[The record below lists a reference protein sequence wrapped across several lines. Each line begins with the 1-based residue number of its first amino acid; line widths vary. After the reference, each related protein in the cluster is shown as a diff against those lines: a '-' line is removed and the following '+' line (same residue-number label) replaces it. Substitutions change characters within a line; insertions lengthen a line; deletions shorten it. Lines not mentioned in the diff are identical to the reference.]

1 MRTFIISIL
10 LTGIGILGTISSKAK
25 AQTQK
30 STQSSTETR
39 YLVIRTDDAGMSH
52 SVNMG
57 FQKLLEYSDLPVSVS
72 IMFPCPWYQ
81 EAVDILKEHSEQV
94 TAGIHLTVN
103 SEWEYYRWGPVA
115 GQQTVPSLVDSN
127 GYFFHSAEDLYG
139 NEPDMQELE
148 TELRAQIERALA
160 TGLDIKYMD
169 AHMGTVFNDPQFREV
184 TEKLA
189 REYGLGLFGY
199 FNETSWSPQYRAA
212 PNDKIDS
219 LTTIIP
225 KLKPGYN
232 YLVSHVGIN
241 NPELATMKD
250 MNSGQPLANMGA
262 HRQSVLGALIS
273 PAFEQ
278 ALEKGNLKLI
288 SFKEIIEREGL
299 DHMKSP
305 FPKNQTY

>member
-1 MRTFIISIL
+1 MRTFIISNL
-10 LTGIGILGTISSKAK
+10 LTGIAILGIALSNAK
-25 AQTQK
+25 GQTNK
-30 STQSSTETR
+30 STEPSSETR

-57 FQKLLEYSDLPVSVS
+57 LQKLLESTDLPVSVS

-81 EAVDILKEHSEQV
+81 EAVDILKKHPKQV

-115 GQQTVPSLVDSN
+115 GQQAVPSLVDSN

-139 NEPDMQELE
+139 NQPDLQELE
-148 TELRAQIERALA
+148 TELRAQIERAIA
-160 TGLDIKYMD
+160 SDLDIQYMD
-169 AHMGTVFNDPQFREV
+169 AHMGTVFNEPKFRKV
-184 TEKLA
+184 VEKLA
-189 REYGLGLFGY
+189 NEYELGLFGY
-199 FNETSWSPQYRAA
+199 FNETSWSPQYRAE

-219 LTTIIP
+219 LTTMIP

-250 MNSGQPLANMGA
+250 MNSGEPLANMGA
-262 HRQSVLGALIS
+262 HRQGVLDALIS
-273 PAFEQ
+273 PAFRQ
-278 ALEKGNLKLI
+278 ALEEGNLRLV

-305 FPKNQTY
+305 FPKNQSY